1 MKTTTKQVLH
11 GLEASRR
18 VGWAKFYE
26 EKSKRDTERD
36 DLLAENAQLK
46 WLVRLL
52 IKRIVFHERLHNDDS
67 LVILAKE
74 LEKSV

>member
-1 MKTTTKQVLH
+1 MKTTTTQVIQ

-52 IKRIVFHERLHNDDS
+52 IKRIVFHSRLNNDDS
-67 LVILAKE
+67 LVVLAKE